1 MRVLEKI
8 ELLNRIGSE
17 LQLRMSYSDINVYL
31 GAHGVDC
38 KDFLPSTNSKWVYV
52 KELLANADENL
63 LLTIANDLELEHN
76 FSSVA
81 PKETTFWRAGHF
93 KLFLS
98 HLTSFKVNTAK
109 LQNTLKQYAI
119 SSFVAH
125 EDIEPSKEWQI
136 EIEAALQTM
145 DAMAAVLMPGFKE
158 SNWCDQE
165 VGVAVAR
172 DVLII
177 PVRKGLD
184 PYGFIGKYQG
194 IQAKSKNL
202 GEVAGEI
209 FQTIISS
216 PKTRTKILRSI
227 SNAISQSTEI
237 NDATDKVL
245 LLHSIEEIPEDILKN
260 LSDEVSENNL
270 LINSLPFIRELN
282 KLFDKYQIDKL
293 VVGGMTAATEL
304 DDGIPF

>member
-8 ELLNRIGSE
+8 ELLDRIGRE
-17 LQLRMSYSDINVYL
+17 LQSRMSFSDIDVYL

-38 KDFLPSTNSKWVYV
+38 KYSQPSTNSKWVYV
-52 KELLANADENL
+52 KELLANADESL
-63 LLTIANDLELEHN
+63 LLTIANDLEMEHN

-81 PKETTFWRAGHF
+81 PKEATFWKAGHF

-98 HLTSFKVNTAK
+98 HLASFKVNTAR
-109 LQNTLKQYAI
+109 LQNALKQYAI

-145 DAMAAVLMPGFKE
+145 DAMAALLMPGFKE

-194 IQAKSKNL
+194 IQANNKNV
-202 GEVAGEI
+202 GEVAEEI
-209 FQTIISS
+209 FQTIVNS

-227 SNAISQSTEI
+227 SNAISQSTDI
-237 NDATDKVL
+237 ADATDKVVL
-245 LLHSIEEIPEDILKN
+245 LLSIEEIPTDVIES
-260 LSDEVSENNL
+260 LSSAVSENNL
-270 LINSLPFIRELN
+270 LMKSDPFIKELN
-282 KLFDKYQIDKL
+282 NLLDKYSIDKL
-293 VVGGMTAATEL
+293 VIGGVTAEVEW
-304 DDGIPF
+304 DDDIPF